1 VSAFDL
7 CLPSYLSTISPKHIP
22 EPAAQ
27 RPALP
32 ITAKEQLMQLVARRT
47 VLTVGL
53 GGAAAIALHV
63 APTMASPA
71 PQARIGEP
79 APPFSLT
86 GSNGEAVSLADFK
99 GKTVVLEWTNHNC
112 PYVRKHYGGNNM
124 QMLQKKWT
132 AQGVVW
138 LTLIS
143 SAPGTEGYVTG
154 EEANKLTA
162 ARAAAPSHV
171 LLDPKGDV
179 GRAYGAQTTPHMYV
193 IRGDGTLAYMGGID
207 DRPTTRLEDLKT
219 AKNFVDAALTE
230 LALGK
235 PVSRTTARPYG
246 CSVKYSS

>member
-1 VSAFDL
+1 
-7 CLPSYLSTISPKHIP
+7 
-22 EPAAQ
+22 
-27 RPALP
+27 
-32 ITAKEQLMQLVARRT
+32 MQLVARRR
-47 VLTVGL
+47 VLTIGL
-53 GGAAAIALHV
+53 GGAAAIALPGV
-63 APTMASPA
+63 PSPALAYAA

-79 APPFSLT
+79 APTFSLT
-86 GSNGEAVSLADFK
+86 DSNGNAVSLTDFK
-99 GKTVVLEWTNHNC
+99 GKTVVLEWTNHEC
-112 PYVRKHYGGNNM
+112 PYVRKHYGANNM

-143 SAPGTEGYVTG
+143 SAPGTQGYVTG

-162 ARAAAPSHV
+162 QRAAAPSHV
-171 LLDPKGDV
+171 LLDPKGGV

-193 IRGDGTLAYMGGID
+193 IKADGTLAYMGGID

-230 LALGK
+230 LAEGK
-235 PVSRTTARPYG
+235 SVSATSARPYG